1 MLIAKQK
8 YKKMKLYFC
17 AATNFIG
24 VFSDYV
30 WADNRNEAVA
40 KFREAHGVTP
50 HNIKLIKK

>member
-1 MLIAKQK
+1 
-8 YKKMKLYFC
+8 MKLYFC

-24 VFSDYV
+24 IFSDYV